1 VSRHVILAVCVLSVT
16 LLSSCTQGA
25 SSSPGVGRPTSSK
38 PTTKPAPTHDPASDA
53 NLLTLLLGPTTPR
66 CPPGTARTEVTCGSL
81 LATSAALVGGVAA
94 ALTDMPKTPAYD
106 SVAQAASSFQ
116 KTYTTITT
124 LGCYTPQPNSQATD
138 QFCQQLA
145 DLASVSWLGMES
157 AINQLATAH

>member
-1 VSRHVILAVCVLSVT
+1 VSRRVILAVCVLSVA
-16 LLSSCTQGA
+16 LLSSCTQGTA
-25 SSSPGVGRPTSSK
+25 APAPSVGHPTSSR
-38 PTTKPAPTHDPASDA
+38 PTTKPTHDPASDA

-66 CPPGTARTEVTCGSL
+66 CPEGTARTEVTCGSL

-94 ALTDMPKTPAYD
+94 ALTDMPKTRAYD
-106 SVAQAASSFQ
+106 SVGQAASSFQ
-116 KTYTTITT
+116 KTYNTITT